1 MSRLWAHPPYAEDQP
16 YAHTI
21 LATHVL
27 FRGFQSGAI
36 IGPIIGT
43 GRHLLLLRR
52 SPSPSLTPPF
62 TTTILRS
69 TGTGATIATG
79 VLAVGLI
86 ARMWG
91 REEIE
96 WKDRS
101 WRLLEN
107 KGQLEVDAW
116 SVAGVGAGAIALVTS
131 SWGKEAGWR
140 VQVGSCG
147 MGATVGVL
155 GYMIWRH
162 GIKGGKWEDEA

>member
-1 MSRLWAHPPYAEDQP
+1 MSGLWPHPPYAEDQP

-21 LATHVL
+21 LAMHVL
-27 FRGFQSGAI
+27 FRGFQSGALT
-36 IGPIIGT
+36 GPIIGT
-43 GRHLLLLRR
+43 ARHLLLLRR
-52 SPSPSLTPPF
+52 SPSPSSTPPF
-62 TTTILRS
+62 MTTLLRS

-79 VLAVGLI
+79 VLAVGLL

-107 KGQLEVDAW
+107 KGQLEVDTW
-116 SVAGVGAGAIALVTS
+116 SVAGVGAGTIALVTS

-147 MGATVGVL
+147 MGATVGLL